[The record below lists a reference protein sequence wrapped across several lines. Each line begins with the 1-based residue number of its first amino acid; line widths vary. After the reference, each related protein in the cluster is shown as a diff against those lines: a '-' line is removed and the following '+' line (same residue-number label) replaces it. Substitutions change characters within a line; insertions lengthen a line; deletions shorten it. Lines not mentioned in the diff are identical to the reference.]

1 MTHNVLFA
9 EPKNET
15 LLIESWLAD
24 AREEG
29 RVDVYAGKR
38 RHARVEWN
46 APVIVQPEDE
56 SDRTFYVTAL
66 NISAGGMGLRCGE
79 VLSPRTRVRL
89 FVNDG
94 VDSVIGVVRHCS
106 STVGGYIVGVE
117 FVLEQKQA
125 VRLAKTA

>member
-9 EPKNET
+9 EPKDET
-15 LLIESWLAD
+15 LLIGSWLAE

-29 RVDVYAGKR
+29 CEDVYAGKR
-38 RHARVEWN
+38 RHARVQWN
-46 APVIVQPEDE
+46 APVIVQPEDG
-56 SDRTFYVTAL
+56 SARTYYVTAL

-79 VLSPRTRVRL
+79 AISPRTRLRL

-117 FVLEQKQA
+117 FVLEQKQVA
-125 VRLAKTA
+125 RLAKTA

>member
-9 EPKNET
+9 EPRDET
-15 LLIESWLAD
+15 LLIESWLAE

-29 RVDVYAGKR
+29 RADVYAGKR
-38 RHARVEWN
+38 RHPRVEWN
-46 APVIVQPEDE
+46 APVIVQPEDD
-56 SDRTFYVTAL
+56 SDRTVYVTAL

-79 VLSPRTRVRL
+79 AISPRTRIRL
-89 FVNDG
+89 FINDG
-94 VDSVIGVVRHCS
+94 VDSIIGVVRHCS

-117 FVLEQKQA
+117 FVIEKQQT